1 MVTRTRPEKVSTAF
15 VRLADTLVADYD
27 VLDLLHTLAEEC
39 VDLLQVDQ
47 VGLLLASPQGDL
59 QVVASTSE
67 EAELVEMLQ
76 LQAGEGPCIEC
87 YHSGAVVSIADVTP
101 LDKWPVFRQACLRQG
116 FASVHV
122 VPLRIH
128 DRIIGAMG
136 LFGTTAGELEQ
147 EDAVIAQALA
157 SVATIS
163 LLQERTIRESQI
175 VNDQLQRAL
184 NSRVMIEQAKGVIAQ
199 TSTLTMAEAF
209 DRLRTHAR
217 STRQTLNDT
226 AQQVINRTL
235 VL

>member
-1 MVTRTRPEKVSTAF
+1 MSTAF

-27 VLDLLHTLAEEC
+27 VLDMLHTLTEEC

-47 VGLLLASPQGDL
+47 VGLLLAGPQGDL

-67 EAELVEMLQ
+67 ESELVEIFQ

-87 YHSGAVVSIADVTP
+87 YHSGSVVTIADIAA
-101 LDKWPVFRQACLRQG
+101 LDKWPAFRRAALRQG

-128 DRIIGAMG
+128 ERVIGAMG
-136 LFGTTAGELEQ
+136 LFGSTIGDLEH

-184 NSRVMIEQAKGVIAQ
+184 NSRIMIEQAKGVIAQ
-199 TSTLTMAEAF
+199 ISTVTMDEAF
-209 DRLRTHAR
+209 NRLRNHAR
-217 STRQTLNDT
+217 SAHQTLNDT
-226 AQQVINRTL
+226 SQQVIDRTL

>member
-1 MVTRTRPEKVSTAF
+1 MVTRSRPEKVSTAF
-15 VRLADTLVADYD
+15 VKLADTLVADYD
-27 VLDLLHTLAEEC
+27 VLDMLHTLAEEC

-47 VGLLLASPQGDL
+47 VGLLLAGPHGDL

-67 EAELVEMLQ
+67 QSELVEILQ

-87 YHSGAVVSIADVTP
+87 YHTGSVVTIADIAA
-101 LDKWPVFRQACLRQG
+101 LDKWPAFQQAALRQG

-128 DRIIGAMG
+128 ERVIGAMG
-136 LFGTTAGELEQ
+136 LFGSATGDLEQ

-184 NSRVMIEQAKGVIAQ
+184 NSRIMIEQAKGVIAQ
-199 TSTLTMAEAF
+199 ISTVTMDEAF
-209 DRLRTHAR
+209 SRLRNHAR
-217 STRQTLNDT
+217 STHQTLNDT
-226 AQQVINRTL
+226 SQQVIDRTL

>member
-1 MVTRTRPEKVSTAF
+1 MVTRSRPEKVSTAF

-47 VGLLLASPQGDL
+47 VGILLASPLGDL

-67 EAELVEMLQ
+67 QSELVEILH

-87 YHSGAVVSIADVTP
+87 YHSGAVVSIADIAA
-101 LDKWPVFRQACLRQG
+101 LGKWPAFREAALRQG

-128 DRIIGAMG
+128 DRVIGAMG
-136 LFGTTAGELEQ
+136 LFCSEIGDLAR
-147 EDAVIAQALA
+147 EDAMIAQALA

-184 NSRVMIEQAKGVIAQ
+184 NSRIMIEQAKGVIAQ
-199 TSTLTMAEAF
+199 ISTVTMDEAF
-209 DRLRTHAR
+209 NRLRNHAR
-217 STRQTLNDT
+217 STHQTLNDT
-226 AQQVINRTL
+226 SQKVIDRTL
-235 VL
+235 LL

>member
-1 MVTRTRPEKVSTAF
+1 MVTRSRPEKVSTAF
-15 VRLADTLVADYD
+15 VKLADTLVADYD
-27 VLDLLHTLAEEC
+27 VLDMLHTLAEEC

-47 VGLLLASPQGDL
+47 VGLLLAGPQGDL

-67 EAELVEMLQ
+67 ESELVEIFQ

-87 YHSGAVVSIADVTP
+87 YHSGSVVTIADIAA
-101 LDKWPVFRQACLRQG
+101 LDKWPAFRQAALRQG
-116 FASVHV
+116 FVSVHV

-136 LFGTTAGELEQ
+136 LFGSTIGDLER

-184 NSRVMIEQAKGVIAQ
+184 NSRIMIEQAKGVIAQ
-199 TSTLTMAEAF
+199 VSTVTMDEAF
-209 DRLRTHAR
+209 NRLRKHAR
-217 STRQTLNDT
+217 SAHLTLNDT
-226 AQQVINRTL
+226 SQQVIDRTL